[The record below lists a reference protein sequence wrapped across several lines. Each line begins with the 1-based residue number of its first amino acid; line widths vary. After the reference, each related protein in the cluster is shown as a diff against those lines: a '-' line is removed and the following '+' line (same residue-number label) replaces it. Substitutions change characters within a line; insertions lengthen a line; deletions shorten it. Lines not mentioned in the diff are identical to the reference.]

1 MILLTIFG
9 MEGQEISKADLFKD
23 KIYKN
28 RFDRENFLEIMFFL
42 CSPTIHIS
50 HSSSC
55 TPKVKY
61 CKTSSR
67 VGNRLIRVQM
77 TMTMTM
83 MLIMLM
89 MIMVVMSTS
98 PTPNPISEASSA
110 VSVTEETARPKQFS
124 PT

>member
-1 MILLTIFG
+1 
-9 MEGQEISKADLFKD
+9 MEGQEISKSDLFKD

-28 RFDRENFLEIMFFL
+28 RFDREIFLE
-42 CSPTIHIS
+42 
-50 HSSSC
+50 
-55 TPKVKY
+55 
-61 CKTSSR
+61 
-67 VGNRLIRVQM
+67 
-77 TMTMTM
+77 TMMM

-89 MIMVVMSTS
+89 MMMVVMSTS